1 MELEGL
7 EREPGFRAT
16 LSAGMIS
23 RKQPKRDVSGQFVLQ
38 QQGSPKSRVLKTMD
52 FFFLLPLA
60 SQLMQVGKGMLF
72 FRSDLGTQL
81 LGQPPSPLL
90 PRGT

>member
-7 EREPGFRAT
+7 EREQGFRAT

-52 FFFLLPLA
+52 FFFA
-60 SQLMQVGKGMLF
+60 SSSLTANAG
-72 FRSDLGTQL
+72 
-81 LGQPPSPLL
+81 GQ
-90 PRGT
+90 GDVVFQK